1 MMIVGCLNAMIEGKR
16 RHLPEITPNSG
27 MVKRSEKNWQQKSV
41 IEKESNES
49 PSQNPSIDFIA

>member
-1 MMIVGCLNAMIEGKR
+1 MIEGKR